1 MYPLN
6 KASFLFAQV
15 IIVLR
20 STISTGAT
28 SRFRGTST
36 VSPIGLA
43 MAALGSRCN
52 RENVT
57 GIVTGITIIGGRG
70 VVWQSVTT
78 QPLVD
83 EARDE

>member
-1 MYPLN
+1 
-6 KASFLFAQV
+6 
-15 IIVLR
+15 
-20 STISTGAT
+20 
-28 SRFRGTST
+28 
-36 VSPIGLA
+36 

-57 GIVTGITIIGGRG
+57 GIITGITIIGGRG